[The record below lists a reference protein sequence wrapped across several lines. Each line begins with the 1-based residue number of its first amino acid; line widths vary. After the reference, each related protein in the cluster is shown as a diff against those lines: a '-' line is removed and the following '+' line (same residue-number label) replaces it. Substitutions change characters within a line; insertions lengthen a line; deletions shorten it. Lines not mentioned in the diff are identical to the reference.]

1 MKVNAFASMATA
13 GAYVCCRLTHQTTMD
28 ETVAGRVDP
37 VSLEAYLLT
46 VAPDRLR
53 LAKALFIGATARV
66 ASRLIAVRM
75 PEAVVNARR
84 SIAHKHAKKKGDTPS
99 HAPRTLM
106 AWTLCIPN
114 VPSTIWTTAT
124 VPKVDPM
131 RWHIARIFQSWK
143 RSLPLAALTT
153 TTEDSPFGSL

>member
-1 MKVNAFASMATA
+1 M
-13 GAYVCCRLTHQTTMD
+13 Y

-46 VAPDRLR
+46 VAPDRL
-53 LAKALFIGATARV
+53 LLEKAIFIGATARV

-84 SIAHKHAKKKGDTPS
+84 SIAHKNAKKKGDTPS
-99 HAPRTLM
+99 QAHLTLM
-106 AWTLCIPN
+106 AWNLFITN

-124 VPKVDPM
+124 VPKVYPM
-131 RWHIARIFQSWK
+131 RWQIELIFKSWK
-143 RSLPLAALTT
+143 SSLHLAALTT
-153 TTEDSPFGSL
+153 TKEDSPLGYL